1 MYREYIHKVEHLLR
15 EITGE
20 NDVLLTDG
28 GDHADI
34 ASTVAFA
41 LAKKER
47 KNPSVIASEIVTK
60 IIEHPAAAGL
70 EVSAKG

>member
-41 LAKKER
+41 LLRLLPRLLSIRMLLVLTSRQKAHT
-47 KNPSVIASEIVTK
+47 SISS
-60 IIEHPAAAGL
+60 L
-70 EVSAKG
+70 EGIM